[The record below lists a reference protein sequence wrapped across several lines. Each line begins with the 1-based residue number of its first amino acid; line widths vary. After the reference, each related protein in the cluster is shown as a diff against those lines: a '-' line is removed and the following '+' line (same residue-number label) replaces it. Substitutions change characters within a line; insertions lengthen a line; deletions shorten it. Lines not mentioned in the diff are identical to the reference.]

1 MGMTGGS
8 FNTREFFHGKPL
20 WLVQRVKHAF
30 LLLAF
35 ALPAALLL
43 RMQQDLR
50 ERWGVA
56 APDFGFLLALQACPK
71 ARLAR
76 FLQSNTLGM
85 AG

>member
-1 MGMTGGS
+1 VT
-8 FNTREFFHGKPL
+8 
-20 WLVQRVKHAF
+20 
-30 LLLAF
+30 
-35 ALPAALLL
+35 AALLL

>member
-1 MGMTGGS
+1 MTFSIVARSADG
-8 FNTREFFHGKPL
+8 
-20 WLVQRVKHAF
+20 
-30 LLLAF
+30 
-35 ALPAALLL
+35 
-43 RMQQDLR
+43 